1 MQAARHVRCQ
11 MVHNIADGTMQMF
24 EDAMPHFKLAARIQ
38 PHEVKWALMVA
49 SCLRRL
55 GLQAE
60 VSPFPSNLLH
70 CDMLALQSSFDFV
83 GNPTCQGL

>member
-1 MQAARHVRCQ
+1 
-11 MVHNIADGTMQMF
+11 MF
-24 EDAMPHFKLAARIQ
+24 DDAMPHFKLAARIQ

-60 VSPFPSNLLH
+60 VPACGSQLPCMCKVMPKASEALHVSLHMVKQMHHLSKVSN
-70 CDMLALQSSFDFV
+70 C
-83 GNPTCQGL
+83 

>member
-1 MQAARHVRCQ
+1 MILMDQAE
-11 MVHNIADGTMQMF
+11 GGPQMF
-24 EDAMPHFKLAARIQ
+24 DDAMPHFKLAARIQ

-60 VSPFPSNLLH
+60 VRCAFIDIPCMLRLL
-70 CDMLALQSSFDFV
+70 V
-83 GNPTCQGL
+83 